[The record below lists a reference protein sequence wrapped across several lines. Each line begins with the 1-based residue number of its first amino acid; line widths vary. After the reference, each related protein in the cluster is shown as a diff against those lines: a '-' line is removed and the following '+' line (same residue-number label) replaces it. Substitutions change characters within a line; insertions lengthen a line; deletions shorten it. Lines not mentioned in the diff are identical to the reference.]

1 MKSRVATMTSRRN
14 FLKQASAAALAAGA
28 APSLLTWA
36 LPQTQSVDFPGEEGM
51 IVRSFRFI
59 DLETPVEYFN
69 TWLTPVPRF
78 FVRNHMYEPTQL
90 DAHDWRISIGGEVD
104 KPITLSLAELNKLE
118 THSVVNTLE
127 CAGNGRS
134 LHRPQVPGVQW
145 GKGAVS
151 TARFSGPRLRDV
163 LQRAGVKPTGKHV
176 MFRGL
181 DEVPGKVPPFIR
193 SIPIEKALDS
203 DTLIATHM
211 NGSPLTKHHG
221 FPARALTP
229 GWIGAASCK
238 WLTEI
243 KLLDAE
249 FAGNFMSP
257 AYRFPNQLVKPGD
270 AVKPEDTHPLTALS
284 VKSVISGPSDG
295 ASLKPGKVA
304 VHGAAWAGE
313 ADIEKVEISTDKGT
327 TWNPARLGHEQAH
340 YAWRLW
346 TYDWNATK
354 SGDYTILSRSTDTQG
369 RTQPSTPLWN
379 PSGYLYNA
387 IDEVKIHVS

>member
-1 MKSRVATMTSRRN
+1 MNSRRD
-14 FLKQASAAALAAGA
+14 FLKRISAAVIAAAA

-36 LPQTQSVDFPGEEGM
+36 LPQEQSVNVPGVDGM
-51 IVRSFRFI
+51 ILRSFRFV

-69 TWLTPVPRF
+69 TWLTPVPHF
-78 FVRNHMYEPTQL
+78 FVRNHMYEPVRL
-90 DAHDWRISIGGEVD
+90 DAPEWRLSVGGEVE
-104 KPITLSLAELNKLE
+104 KPVTLSLAELSKLE

-163 LQRAGVKPTGKHV
+163 LQRAAVKPTGKHV

-211 NGSPLTKHHG
+211 NGQPLSKHHG
-221 FPARALTP
+221 FPARALAP

-257 AYRFPNQLVKPGD
+257 AYRWPNQPVKPGD
-270 AVKPEDTHPLTALS
+270 SVKPEDTHPLTALS

-295 ASLKPGKVA
+295 ATIKTGKVA

-313 ADIEKVEISTDKGT
+313 ADITKVEISTDNGT
-327 TWNPARLGHEQAH
+327 TWNPAKLGHDQAH

-346 TYDWNATK
+346 TYDWKAAK
-354 SGDYTILSRSTDTQG
+354 PGDYTIQSRATDTQR
-369 RTQPSTPLWN
+369 RTQPSTPAWN

-387 IDEVKIHVS
+387 VDQVKIYVA